1 MGSQRIGHDLSHT
14 HHIQSRFLPLVSYVL
29 RRHGEKK
36 IQSYGAYVRVR
47 STCWA
52 VGGLSKCEDFSPLM
66 TSTKGKTFTNFH
78 ACAAIATGFG

>member
-36 IQSYGAYVRVR
+36 SSLMEPMLGCIVRV
-47 STCWA
+47 
-52 VGGLSKCEDFSPLM
+52 GLWGDSANVKTSP
-66 TSTKGKTFTNFH
+66 H
-78 ACAAIATGFG
+78 